1 MPASHN
7 GDDLFSF
14 QVAFSEDIDISYRE
28 FRDFSLDVTYG
39 EATRA
44 RRVDG
49 RKEPRPR

>member
-1 MPASHN
+1 MHARVRRRR
-7 GDDLFSF
+7 
-14 QVAFSEDIDISYRE
+14 VANYRE

-49 RKEPRPR
+49 RKDLYRETHGDH